1 MLNVLNKYRCFAG
14 LALILVAAALL
25 PGCSGDNGNSL
36 PFNSLSSN
44 SLDGTGAAAR
54 FNGPYGITSDGTNL
68 YVADRSNHTIRQ
80 VVISTGVVT
89 TLAGTA
95 GTLGTTDG
103 TGATAR
109 FNLPSGITT
118 DGTNLYVTD
127 TGNHTL
133 RKIVISTGV
142 VTTIAGSAGIS
153 GIIDATIGT
162 DARFNLPSGITTDG
176 TNIYVADTGNHTLR
190 KVAISSG
197 AVTTIA
203 GAAGQ
208 PGVVDGIGTP
218 TVPTKFSSPS
228 GITTDGTNLYLADK
242 GNNSIRQVVISSAM
256 VTTIAGP
263 TAAPVAGATNAG
275 STDGTG
281 TVARFSSPAGII
293 TDGTNLYV
301 ADMGNNTL
309 RKIVISAPHDVTTL
323 AGAAGVSGSL
333 DGVGTVAR
341 FKSPYGIVSVAG
353 NLYVTDSANN
363 TLRTIA
369 LDSGTV
375 TTFAGFVK

>member
-133 RKIVISTGV
+133 RKIVIASGV
-142 VTTIAGSAGIS
+142 VTTIAGTAGIS

-208 PGVVDGIGTP
+208 PGSVFQDMVAADALRFSRQYPEFKINP
-218 TVPTKFSSPS
+218 AEEMQKALVRLKSDEKFSKQY
-228 GITTDGTNLYLADK
+228 TRFVDELVYGTSVPFAVAQQDFIRLAE
-242 GNNSIRQVVISSAM
+242 QLLSS
-256 VTTIAGP
+256 
-263 TAAPVAGATNAG
+263 
-275 STDGTG
+275 
-281 TVARFSSPAGII
+281 
-293 TDGTNLYV
+293 L
-301 ADMGNNTL
+301 
-309 RKIVISAPHDVTTL
+309 
-323 AGAAGVSGSL
+323 
-333 DGVGTVAR
+333 
-341 FKSPYGIVSVAG
+341 
-353 NLYVTDSANN
+353 
-363 TLRTIA
+363 
-369 LDSGTV
+369 
-375 TTFAGFVK
+375 